1 MKRDLVKAF
10 GKVLKQLREEKGL
23 SQQELGDY
31 SETDRAFISNIER
44 GLSIPSIVTVFK
56 LAEVLKIKPKDLID
70 KVDQF

>member
-31 SETDRAFISNIER
+31 SETDRAFISKIER